1 MVKSADKLIGKKIIV
16 VGGTS
21 GSVSPNVFISKC
33 AYDVDESSGSGLE
46 QHRHLSM
53 QTP

>member
-21 GSVSPNVFISKC
+21 GSGTISLFSTFHRTNILT
-33 AYDVDESSGSGLE
+33 ALDLE
-46 QHRHLSM
+46 LHKHSSM
-53 QTP
+53 QGP